1 MNATMPSVLKI
12 TGLTLCTMTCLMGIG
27 QTTFKVCDVKPAKDL
42 LEEKSFWEVVKDAT
56 QCNADE
62 DQLPHRVLEDCVDRD
77 YTLVPAYAHPFVYAV
92 QRAYAGHR
100 PLTISPDMIWLM
112 ITQGFAAHVDANAE
126 SLRDLFVDFEGKK
139 MLNVQRDDFVKGSRD
154 NDWEGVF
161 PEFNDQ
167 IGYYTKSQ
175 VRGLLNQSFS
185 TSTKVENAAFQ
196 ITLMDAMSSYFDY
209 SVTVMCGI
217 PAITLEGTPEDWEK
231 LELKTGEL
239 AAYDLEWWTKKLL
252 PILQEFTLASKG
264 KVNKRFWAKIYNEKN
279 VEVDLVCATGME
291 THISGWI
298 LNFFP
303 YVNGEKNPFLGK
315 AAENS
320 TLEMNTLP
328 SGLSKADVLFDDNGS
343 YYKLEFIAGFMGI
356 RQDKNTKSLR
366 PEIAWAVVDSGV
378 APSEELLKSYQQF
391 QQREKTSVKTN

>member
-12 TGLTLCTMTCLMGIG
+12 TGLILCTMTCLMGIG

-42 LEEKSFWEVVKDAT
+42 LEEKGYWDVVQEAT

-62 DQLPHRVLEDCVDRD
+62 DQLPHRILEDCVDRD
-77 YTLVPAYAHPFVYAV
+77 YSLVPAYAHPFVYAV

-126 SLRDLFVDFEGKK
+126 SMRNLFVDFEGKR

-167 IGYYTKSQ
+167 IGYFTKGA
-175 VRGLLNQSFS
+175 VRDLLNQSFS

-196 ITLMDAMSSYFDY
+196 ITLMDAMSAYFDY

-217 PAITLEGTPEDWEK
+217 PEITLEGTTADWEK
-231 LELKTGEL
+231 LEAKAREL
-239 AAYDLEWWTKKLL
+239 TAYDLDWWTKELL
-252 PILQEFTLASKG
+252 PILHEFTLASKG
-264 KVNKRFWAKIYNEKN
+264 KPNKRFWAKIYNEKTE
-279 VEVDLVCATGME
+279 EVDLVCTTGME

-303 YVNGEKNPFLGK
+303 YILEERNPYLGK
-315 AAENS
+315 AAGKSN
-320 TLEMNTLP
+320 LEITSLP
-328 SGLSKADVLFDDNGS
+328 SGLSKSDVLFDDNGAYS
-343 YYKLEFIAGFMGI
+343 KLEFIAGFMGI

-378 APSEELLKSYQQF
+378 APSEELLKSYHQY
-391 QQREKTSVKTN
+391 QQREKAAVKTN